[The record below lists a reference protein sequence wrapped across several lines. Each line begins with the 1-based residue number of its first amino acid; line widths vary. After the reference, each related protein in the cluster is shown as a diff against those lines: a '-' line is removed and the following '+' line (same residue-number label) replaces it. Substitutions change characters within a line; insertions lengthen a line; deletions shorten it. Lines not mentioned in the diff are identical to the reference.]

1 MADFREDEILGK
13 AYDSRLMRRLLQY
26 AKPYWHFFFISIVLV
41 FLVTAMDIVQPY
53 LIKIAIDNHIIAYD
67 RPLLSFAPEEAPG
80 EGVRFRDRIYI
91 PQDRLT
97 DAEAAAGE
105 LYQIVLADNHYYL
118 IKGTAP
124 IGTNFS
130 AAPLAD
136 GSDVWILTNTD
147 VPTRPT
153 YEGYRLSKAE
163 LRHFRAE
170 DVRAIGRLGLLY
182 LGVVVFGFVVN
193 YIQTNLLAYTGQKI
207 IFNIRTEV
215 FNHVENLSV
224 SFFDRNPVGRL
235 VTRVTNDVET
245 LNEMYTDVLVNLFRD
260 IFTILGAV
268 IVMLQLNW
276 KLTLIILTVLPIVAI
291 TSIIFRSKV
300 REAYRET
307 RRKLSAIN
315 ATLAENF
322 SGMRIIQ
329 IFAQEAK
336 KSRQFDK
343 INREHLNATMNEL
356 KIFAVFRPF
365 MEFLSNVALALLLW
379 FGGRAVIGGSLQF
392 GVLYAFIDY
401 IGRLFNPINALTDKY
416 NIMQSA
422 MASSERIFQIL
433 DQKTMI
439 KNPEYPKPLPEIKGR
454 VEFKNVWFAYN
465 DEEWVL
471 KDISFTAE
479 PGETI
484 AFVGAT
490 GAGKTS
496 IINVLN
502 RLYDI
507 QKGQIL
513 IDGIDI
519 RHVRKEDLRRQIAVV
534 LQDVFLFTG
543 DIKSNIRLNEQT
555 ISDEKVM
562 EVARYVN
569 ADKFIEKLPG
579 KLDEPVTER
588 GSTLSMGQRQLL
600 AFARALAF
608 DPKILVLDEATA
620 NIDTETEI
628 LIQDA
633 LRKLTKGRTTFVI
646 AHRLSTIQQAD
657 KIIVLHKGQIREVGT
672 HQELL
677 KKRGIYYKLYQLQYK
692 DQLLGEQEAK
702 DADAT
707 A

>member
-1 MADFREDEILGK
+1 VADFREEEILGK
-13 AYDSRLMRRLLQY
+13 AYDSRLMRRLLRY
-26 AKPYWHFFFISIVLV
+26 AKPYWYLFLISIVLV
-41 FLVTAMDIVQPY
+41 FFVTAMDIVQPY
-53 LIKIAIDNHIIAYD
+53 LIKIAIDNHIIAYN
-67 RPLLSFAPEEAPG
+67 RPLVGFAPEAAPG
-80 EGVRFRDRIYI
+80 EGIMFQDLVFIPRDK
-91 PQDRLT
+91 LT
-97 DAEAAAGE
+97 DEEASSGK
-105 LYQIVLADNHYYL
+105 LYQIVLAGDRYYM
-118 IKGTAP
+118 IAGTAP
-124 IGTNFS
+124 SG
-130 AAPLAD
+130 AAFVATPP
-136 GSDVWILTNTD
+136 SDASNAWILINAEDPST
-147 VPTRPT
+147 PT
-153 YEGYRLSKAE
+153 YEGYPLGKAE
-163 LRHFRAE
+163 LSRFRA
-170 DVRAIGRLGLLY
+170 DDISAIGRLGLLY
-182 LGVVVFGFVVN
+182 LGVVAFGFLLN

-207 IFNIRTEV
+207 IYNIRSEL
-215 FNHVENLSV
+215 FSHIESLSV

-260 IFTILGAV
+260 IFTIMGV
-268 IVMLQLNW
+268 IIVMLRLNW
-276 KLTLIILTVLPIVAI
+276 RLTLIILAVLPVVFA
-291 TSIIFRSKV
+291 TSVVFRAKV
-300 REAYRET
+300 RNAYRET
-307 RRKLSAIN
+307 RVRLARIN

-322 SGMRIIQ
+322 SGMKIIQ

-336 KSRQFDK
+336 KSRQFDQ

-356 KIFAVFRPF
+356 KIYAVFRPF
-365 MEFLSNVALALLLW
+365 MEFLSHVALALLIW
-379 FGGRAVIGGSLQF
+379 FGGRSVLGGTLQF

-401 IGRLFNPINALTDKY
+401 IARLFHPINALTDKY
-416 NIMQSA
+416 NILQAA
-422 MASSERIFQIL
+422 MASSERIFQLL
-433 DQKTMI
+433 DEKPLI
-439 KNPEYPKPLPEIKGR
+439 KNPDYPKALPSMRGR
-454 VEFKNVWFAYN
+454 VEFKNVWFAYIG
-465 DEEWVL
+465 EEWVL
-471 KDISFTAE
+471 KDVSFTVE
-479 PGETI
+479 PGETV

-496 IINVLN
+496 IISVLN

-519 RHVRKEDLRRQIAVV
+519 RDMRKEDLRRQIAVV
-534 LQDVFLFTG
+534 LQDVFIFTG
-543 DIKSNIRLNEQT
+543 DIKSNIRLNEES
-555 ISDEKVM
+555 ISDEKIM

-569 ADKFIEKLPG
+569 ADKFIQNLPG

-620 NIDTETEI
+620 NIDTETEM

-633 LRKLTKGRTTFVI
+633 LGKLTKNRTTFVI

-657 KIIVLHKGQIREVGT
+657 KIIVLHKGQIREMGN

-692 DQLLGEQEAK
+692 DQLLGKQEATGTN
-702 DADAT
+702 AT